1 MNDTKIV
8 KAQIEAK
15 TRKLQA
21 TWTLEPQQSAIIDTA
36 MNYLADDI
44 ADEIDWEVLC
54 KLNKTTENWI
64 EIQFSKDAKKSGK
77 RVIKKWAKKTF
88 GHGFFV
94 FYDRILFA
102 REEDATLFA
111 LRWS

>member
-1 MNDTKIV
+1 MTYNIV
-8 KAQIEAK
+8 KTQVNAP
-15 TRKLQA
+15 TRKLTA
-21 TWTLEPQQSAIIDTA
+21 TWTLDPPESIIVDTA
-36 MNYLADDI
+36 MNHLADNI

-54 KLNKTTENWI
+54 KLDETRKNWI
-64 EIQFSKDAKKSGK
+64 EIKFSKDAKKAGK

-88 GHGFFV
+88 DHGFFV

-102 REEDATLFA
+102 REEDVTLFV